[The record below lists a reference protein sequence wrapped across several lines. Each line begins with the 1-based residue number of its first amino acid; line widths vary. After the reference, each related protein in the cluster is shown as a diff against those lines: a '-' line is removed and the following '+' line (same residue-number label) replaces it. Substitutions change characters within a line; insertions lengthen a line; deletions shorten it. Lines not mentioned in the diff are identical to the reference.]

1 MARRDSML
9 VMTEDEG
16 RALWRLRNRWLGT
29 YLITLPRG
37 QWAAVR
43 YGQKEILVASTP
55 EELGRKI
62 EADYDG
68 LTARR
73 SA

>member
-1 MARRDSML
+1 MARWDSML
-9 VMTEDEG
+9 VMTEDEA

-29 YLITLPRG
+29 YQISLPRG
-37 QWAAVR
+37 QWAAAR
-43 YGQKEILVASTP
+43 YGQRQLLTAGTA
-55 EELGRKI
+55 EELGRLV
-62 EADYDG
+62 EADYDS